1 MDYARLTIGQM
12 AKLNNIST
20 QALRYYDQ
28 IGLLKP
34 RFYDEDNKYRYYSIE
49 QCAVLDAI
57 IHIQS
62 LKFSLSQIK
71 YF

>member
-34 RFYDEDNKYRYYSIE
+34 RFYDEDNKYRYYRTVC
-49 QCAVLDAI
+49 CAGRHYPYTVFEILLITD
-57 IHIQS
+57 
-62 LKFSLSQIK
+62 
-71 YF
+71 